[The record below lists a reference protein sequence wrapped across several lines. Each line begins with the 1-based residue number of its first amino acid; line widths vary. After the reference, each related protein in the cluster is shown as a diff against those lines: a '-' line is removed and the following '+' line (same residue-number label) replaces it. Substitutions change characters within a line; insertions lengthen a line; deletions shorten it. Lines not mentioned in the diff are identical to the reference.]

1 MSPEE
6 LKTYVADGGQQM
18 IAVPELE
25 VRQVDPDKI
34 AVDEMNERQN
44 EPLATEDLEDS
55 IAENGVVE
63 PPVCRV
69 RDADARMPYSV
80 IQGQRRVAAAQT
92 VGVDTIP
99 ILVGEFDDKT
109 ALVRSITENVKSN
122 RKEVTTE
129 SRAAAIW
136 QLWKI
141 VVEEDDE
148 MELEEFKYPRPTEIS
163 NLLGVNTMTASNW
176 IEPLR
181 SEFSGS
187 KIDPRERFNN
197 DNIKSFNLSENI
209 ADMSPEKLRII
220 RTQISGGGDD
230 AAEIAERVQQEDLSI
245 DDVKK
250 VAEVEAEDTEEA
262 IQAVKQAKRAAEKTE
277 GYVLEQYQF
286 GSTTSEGLAKA
297 SRNMGATREQVI
309 QTAVKNFL
317 REEGFI

>member
-1 MSPEE
+1 
-6 LKTYVADGGQQM
+6 
-18 IAVPELE
+18 
-25 VRQVDPDKI
+25 
-34 AVDEMNERQN
+34 MNERQN

-69 RDADARMPYSV
+69 RDEDARMPYSV

-99 ILVGEFDDKT
+99 ILVGKFDDKT

-122 RKEVTTE
+122 RKEVTTM

-141 VVEEDDE
+141 IVEEDDE
-148 MELEEFKYPRPTEIS
+148 MKLEDFKYPRPVDIS
-163 NLLGVNTMTASNW
+163 ALLGVSHQTATRW

-181 SEFSGS
+181 KELTGTKF
-187 KIDPRERFNN
+187 DPREKVNN
-197 DNIKSFNLSENI
+197 DKSTSVDLSNELKDI
-209 ADMSPEKLRII
+209 SPKKLNII
-220 RTQISGGGDD
+220 RTELSGGGRD
-230 AAEIAERVQQEDLSI
+230 AVDIAERVQEEDLSI

-262 IQAVKQAKRAAEKTE
+262 IQAVKQAKKAAKETE

-286 GSTTSEGLAKA
+286 GSNTSEGLAQA
-297 SRNMGATREQVI
+297 SRKMGATREQVI
-309 QTAVKNFL
+309 QTAVKSFL
-317 REEGFI
+317 REEGFL

>member
-6 LKTYVADGGQQM
+6 LKNYVTDGGQQLD
-18 IAVPELE
+18 AVPELE

-69 RDADARMPYSV
+69 RDEDARIPYSV

-99 ILVGEFDDKT
+99 ILVGKFDDKT

-136 QLWKI
+136 QLWKLI
-141 VVEEDDE
+141 IERDDDRNIDQY
-148 MELEEFKYPRPTEIS
+148 KYPRASEVAT
-163 NLLGVNTMTASNW
+163 LLGVPPQTAQDW
-176 IEPLR
+176 VEPLR
-181 SEFSGS
+181 KEFSDTE
-187 KIDPRERFNN
+187 IDPRKNFKSDENN
-197 DNIKSFNLSENI
+197 ELFSDKISDI
-209 ADMSPEKLRII
+209 SPKKLRVI
-220 RTQISGGGDD
+220 RNQISGGGED
-230 AAEIAERVQQEDLSI
+230 AVEIAKRVQEEGLSI
-245 DDVKK
+245 QDVKK
-250 VAEVEAEDTEEA
+250 VADVGAEDTEEA
-262 IQAVKQAKRAAEKTE
+262 IQAVKQAKKAAKETE

-286 GSTTSEGLAKA
+286 GSNTSEGLAQA
-297 SRNMGATREQVI
+297 SRKMGTTREQVI

-317 REEGFI
+317 REEGFL